1 MGPVALRR
9 WVVYASGVVTDP
21 MTIDHHTLRRRV
33 ERTQDPPM
41 DERPS
46 PEQLGAVQRT
56 LLVPLWARARER
68 ELLQDPVARAVL
80 AKLDWDCSVL
90 DRDARASQ
98 LGCVVR
104 AAQIDQWIRSFAAR
118 HERACVV
125 ELGVGLNSR
134 AARLAL
140 DHVAWIEADL
150 PDVIAMRERCVPR
163 GASERR
169 VAIDLRNTGQI
180 RELLGALD
188 RPTLVVSEGVLVY
201 LRDLEARSVLRT
213 AFESP
218 AVEAMV
224 FDCMAPIVRRLQSLH
239 DAMRHFDARFEW
251 SVRSPRELA
260 SCAPG
265 ARVVEVA
272 SFYEL
277 LFAHARRLPAWM
289 RLARPWVERIYPAVR
304 GCYSV
309 VRMER
314 GSFLPHVDA

>member
-1 MGPVALRR
+1 MIEPAFTTDDRGRIAADAL
-9 WVVYASGVVTDP
+9 G
-21 MTIDHHTLRRRV
+21 
-33 ERTQDPPM
+33 E
-41 DERPS
+41 
-46 PEQLGAVQRT
+46 VQRT

-80 AKLDWDCSVL
+80 ARLDWDCSVL
-90 DRDARASQ
+90 DRTAQASQ

-104 AAQIDQWIRSFAAR
+104 AAQIDQWIRSFAAQ
-118 HERACVV
+118 HERACVL

-140 DHVAWIEADL
+140 SGLDWIEADL

-169 VAIDLRNTGQI
+169 VAIDLRNTGQL
-180 RELLGALD
+180 RQLLGEID

-239 DAMRHFDARFEW
+239 DAMRHFDAQFEW
-251 SVRSPRELA
+251 SVDDPWSLH
-260 SCAPG
+260 SWAP
-265 ARVVEVA
+265 ATRVVEVA

-277 LFAHARRLPAWM
+277 LFAHAPRLPAWM

-314 GSFLPHVDA
+314 GSILPHVDS